1 MKIMHEHIDFP
12 LRTAVKVKWQ
22 QTDHFTYPWHF
33 HTEYEILY
41 TIEGAGTSFVGN
53 NAERFKSGDL
63 AFIGSNLPHFW
74 RSDEMYYD
82 EESKLGTNYIVIQF
96 PGDIFRD
103 KLFSYPEFKII
114 KQLLDRASRGIR
126 FLPPFSGQAGKN
138 IIKLAQSKGF
148 DRIIRLLQLLNEFA
162 RTNSYK
168 ILAGELY
175 NKQSHDFKDDRLTK
189 VLHYLNTAYLD
200 KIMLEKM
207 AALANLHPSAF
218 CRYFKDKTGK
228 SLSTYVNDMRISY
241 ACKLIIEGKMSVSQI
256 CFESGFNN
264 LSNFNR
270 IFKRNTGFTPT
281 KYFLNFHNRV
291 K

>member
-12 LRTAVKVKWQ
+12 LHTAVKVKWQ
-22 QTDHFTYPWHF
+22 QMAHFTYPWHF
-33 HTEYEILY
+33 HPEYEILY
-41 TIEGAGTSFVGN
+41 IIEGTGTSFVGN
-53 NAERFKSGDL
+53 NTEHFKSGDL
-63 AFIGSNLPHFW
+63 ALIGSNLPHFW
-74 RSDEMYYD
+74 RSDEMYYN
-82 EESKLGTNYIVIQF
+82 EESTLKINYIVIQF

-103 KLFSYPEFKII
+103 KLFNYPEFNII
-114 KQLLDRASRGIR
+114 QQLLDRTSRGIR
-126 FLPPFSGQAGKN
+126 FLPPFSQQAGKS
-138 IIKLAQSKGF
+138 IIKLAKSEGF
-148 DRIIRLLQLLNEFA
+148 DRIIRLLQLLHEFA
-162 RTNSYK
+162 KTNHYK

-200 KIMLEKM
+200 KIMLEKI

-228 SLSTYVNDMRISY
+228 SLTEYVNDMRISY
-241 ACKLIIEGKMSVSQI
+241 ACKLILEENMSVSQI

-281 KYFLNFHNRV
+281 NYFLNFH
-291 K
+291 KKLK